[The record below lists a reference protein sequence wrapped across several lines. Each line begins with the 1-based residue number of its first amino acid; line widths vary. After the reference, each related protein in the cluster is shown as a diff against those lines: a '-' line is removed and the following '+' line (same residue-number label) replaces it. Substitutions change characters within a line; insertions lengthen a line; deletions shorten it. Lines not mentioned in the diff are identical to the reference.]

1 MSRYPPVKHNYSD
14 LFPLFLIQVNNREVK
29 WCYKWLAMVIDAVTS
44 HKHYTIR
51 PRLSNLPRLLLA
63 PMPLFPL
70 QPALHRIINNIVREK
85 PEVFD
90 RIGIHKNKLFLID
103 PLNMPFVL
111 LLRPDPQ
118 QPFLRAYRRSESIEF
133 DARIAGTFLTLLDMI
148 DGRLD
153 GDALFFSR
161 DLIVEGNTEAVV
173 CLRNALDDMDGSI
186 ADDVISVYGLPG
198 QIFLSLLRRI
208 GRDTVFVHQDATS

>member
-1 MSRYPPVKHNYSD
+1 
-14 LFPLFLIQVNNREVK
+14 
-29 WCYKWLAMVIDAVTS
+29 MVMDTVTPQ
-44 HKHYTIR
+44 KHYTGR
-51 PRLSNLPRLLLA
+51 PGLSYLPRLVLA
-63 PMPLFPL
+63 PLPLLPL
-70 QPALHRIINNIVREK
+70 QPALHRIINSIVRNK
-85 PEVFD
+85 PELFH
-90 RIGIHKNKLFLID
+90 RIGIHKNRLFLID

-118 QPFLRAYRRSESIEF
+118 QPFLRAYRRTDSIQY

-148 DGRLD
+148 DGKLD

-186 ADDVISVYGLPG
+186 ADDVVAVYGLPG
-198 QIFLSLLRRI
+198 RTFLALLRRI
-208 GRDTVFVHQDATS
+208 RRNTVSEHRDVAS

>member
-1 MSRYPPVKHNYSD
+1 
-14 LFPLFLIQVNNREVK
+14 
-29 WCYKWLAMVIDAVTS
+29 MVMTAVTP
-44 HKHYTIR
+44 HKNNIIR
-51 PRLSNLPRLLLA
+51 PVLPYLPRRLLA
-63 PMPLFPL
+63 PLPLLPL
-70 QPALHRIINNIVREK
+70 QPVLHRIITTIVREK
-85 PEVFD
+85 PELFQ
-90 RIGIHKNKLFLID
+90 RIGIHKNKRFLID

-111 LLRPDPQ
+111 LLHPDPQ
-118 QPFLRAYRRSESIEF
+118 RPFLRAYRRTDSIQF

-186 ADDVISVYGLPG
+186 ADDVVSIYGLPG
-198 QIFLSLLRRI
+198 KTFLAVLRRI
-208 GRDTVFVHQDATS
+208 RRNAVIGYPDVAP

>member
-1 MSRYPPVKHNYSD
+1 MVRDAAAPHK
-14 LFPLFLIQVNNREVK
+14 NNTGRTG
-29 WCYKWLAMVIDAVTS
+29 LA
-44 HKHYTIR
+44 Y
-51 PRLSNLPRLLLA
+51 LPRLLLA

-70 QPALHRIINNIVREK
+70 QPALHRIINSIARNK
-85 PEVFD
+85 PELFH
-90 RIGIHKNKLFLID
+90 RIGIHKNKYFLID

-111 LLRPDPQ
+111 LLRPDPER
-118 QPFLRAYRRSESIEF
+118 PFLHAYRRTGTIQY
-133 DARIAGTFLTLLDMI
+133 DARIAGTLLALLDMI

-186 ADDVISVYGLPG
+186 ADDVVAVYGIPG
-198 QIFLSLLRRI
+198 RALLALLRRI
-208 GRDTVFVHQDATS
+208 RRDTVIECPDVTS

>member
-1 MSRYPPVKHNYSD
+1 MNP
-14 LFPLFLIQVNNREVK
+14 
-29 WCYKWLAMVIDAVTS
+29 VTS
-44 HKHYTIR
+44 RKHFTGLPY
-51 PRLSNLPRLLLA
+51 LPRLLLA
-63 PMPLFPL
+63 PLPLFPL
-70 QPALHRIINNIVREK
+70 QPALHRIIHSIVRKK
-85 PEVFD
+85 PEIFH
-90 RIGIHKNKLFLID
+90 RIGPHKNKMFLID

-118 QPFLRAYRRSESIEF
+118 QPLLRAYRRTDPIQY

-186 ADDVISVYGLPG
+186 ADDVVSVYGLPG
-198 QIFLSLLRRI
+198 RTFLAMMRRI
-208 GRDTVFVHQDATS
+208 RRNHIEENVNAAP

>member
-1 MSRYPPVKHNYSD
+1 
-14 LFPLFLIQVNNREVK
+14 
-29 WCYKWLAMVIDAVTS
+29 MVMDAVTS
-44 HKHYTIR
+44 RKHDTNR
-51 PRLSNLPRLLLA
+51 PVLPYLPCFLLA
-63 PMPLFPL
+63 PVPLFPL
-70 QPALHRIINNIVREK
+70 QPALQRIIYYISREK
-85 PEVFD
+85 PEVFH
-90 RIGIHKNKLFLID
+90 RIGLHKNKRFLID

-118 QPFLRAYRRSESIEF
+118 QPSLHAYRRTDPIEF

-173 CLRNALDDMDGSI
+173 CLRNALDDMDG
-186 ADDVISVYGLPG
+186 
-198 QIFLSLLRRI
+198 
-208 GRDTVFVHQDATS
+208 

>member
-1 MSRYPPVKHNYSD
+1 MIMNT
-14 LFPLFLIQVNNREVK
+14 
-29 WCYKWLAMVIDAVTS
+29 VTP
-44 HKHYTIR
+44 HKHYTNR
-51 PRLSNLPRLLLA
+51 PRLSYLPRLLLA
-63 PMPLFPL
+63 PIPLFPL
-70 QPALHRIINNIVREK
+70 QPALRRIINSIVRKK
-85 PEVFD
+85 PEVFH
-90 RIGIHKNKLFLID
+90 RIGIHKNKRFLID

-118 QPFLRAYRRSESIEF
+118 QPFLRAYRRTESIQF

-161 DLIVEGNTEAVV
+161 DLIVEGDTEAVV

-186 ADDVISVYGLPG
+186 ADDVVSIYGLPG
-198 QIFLSLLRRI
+198 QIFLSMLRRI
-208 GRDTVFVHQDATS
+208 GRNTVIEHQDVTS

>member
-1 MSRYPPVKHNYSD
+1 MDIDTVIPHKRSR
-14 LFPLFLIQVNNREVK
+14 NRLE
-29 WCYKWLAMVIDAVTS
+29 
-44 HKHYTIR
+44 
-51 PRLSNLPRLLLA
+51 LSNLPRLLLA
-63 PMPLFPL
+63 PMPLFLL
-70 QPALHRIINNIVREK
+70 QPALHRIINNIIRKK
-85 PEVFD
+85 PEIFH
-90 RIGIHKNKLFLID
+90 RIGIHKDKQFLID

-118 QPFLRAYRRSESIEF
+118 QPFLRAYRRSESIQF
-133 DARIAGTFLTLLDMI
+133 DARIGGTFLTLLDMI

-186 ADDVISVYGLPG
+186 ADDVVSVYGIPG
-198 QIFLSLLRRI
+198 QTFLTLLRQIR
-208 GRDTVFVHQDATS
+208 RDTISQQQDVTS

>member
-1 MSRYPPVKHNYSD
+1 MVMDVVTPHNTTR
-14 LFPLFLIQVNNREVK
+14 PG
-29 WCYKWLAMVIDAVTS
+29 LA
-44 HKHYTIR
+44 Y
-51 PRLSNLPRLLLA
+51 LPRVLFA

-70 QPALHRIINNIVREK
+70 QPALHRIINSIVRKK
-85 PEVFD
+85 PELLH
-90 RIGIHKNKLFLID
+90 RIGIHKDKYFLID

-111 LLRPDPQ
+111 LLRPDPD
-118 QPFLRAYRRSESIEF
+118 QPFLRAYRRTETIQY

-148 DGRLD
+148 DGQLD

-186 ADDVISVYGLPG
+186 ADDVVAVYGLPG
-198 QIFLSLLRRI
+198 RAFLALLRRI
-208 GRDTVFVHQDATS
+208 RRNTVVEHPDAAS

>member
-1 MSRYPPVKHNYSD
+1 
-14 LFPLFLIQVNNREVK
+14 
-29 WCYKWLAMVIDAVTS
+29 MVMDAVTP
-44 HKHYTIR
+44 HNTTR
-51 PRLSNLPRLLLA
+51 PGLSYLPRRLLA
-63 PMPLFPL
+63 PIPLFFL
-70 QPALHRIINNIVREK
+70 QPALHRIINSIVRKK
-85 PEVFD
+85 PEVFH
-90 RIGIHKNKLFLID
+90 RIGIHKNKRFLID

-118 QPFLRAYRRSESIEF
+118 QPFLRAYRRTESIQF
-133 DARIAGTFLTLLDMI
+133 DARIAGTILTLLDMI

-186 ADDVISVYGLPG
+186 ADDVVSVYGLPG
-198 QIFLSLLRRI
+198 RTFLALLRRI
-208 GRDTVFVHQDATS
+208 RRTTVIGQPDVTS

>member
-1 MSRYPPVKHNYSD
+1 
-14 LFPLFLIQVNNREVK
+14 
-29 WCYKWLAMVIDAVTS
+29 MVIDAVTP
-44 HKHYTIR
+44 HNTTR
-51 PRLSNLPRLLLA
+51 PVLPYLPRHLLA
-63 PMPLFPL
+63 PLPLFPL
-70 QPALHRIINNIVREK
+70 QPALKRIINTIVRKK
-85 PEVFD
+85 PELFH
-90 RIGIHKNKLFLID
+90 RIGIHKNKRFLID

-111 LLRPDPQ
+111 LLRPDPD
-118 QPFLRAYRRSESIEF
+118 QPLLRAYRRTDFIQF

-186 ADDVISVYGLPG
+186 ADDVVSVYGLPG
-198 QIFLSLLRRI
+198 KTFLALLRCIRRNTV
-208 GRDTVFVHQDATS
+208 GEQRDVTS